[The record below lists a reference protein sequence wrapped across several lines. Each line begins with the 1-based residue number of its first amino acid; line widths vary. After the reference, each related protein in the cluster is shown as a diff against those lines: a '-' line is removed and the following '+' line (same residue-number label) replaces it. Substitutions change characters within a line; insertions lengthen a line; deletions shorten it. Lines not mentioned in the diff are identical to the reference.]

1 MSTDLSSEGAPSG
14 ATCAS
19 SQEAFGSVRIRQALM
34 VVGASIG
41 LFAGFAPL
49 YFGTISIFLGPI
61 SEEFGW
67 GRAQTSGVGVLSM
80 LGLAF
85 GSLVVG
91 RCIDIFGA
99 IKVIG
104 LSVVVMAFLI
114 ATQSQSENSPLT
126 FAILS
131 LCIGF
136 AGAGTTPPGYVSVLA
151 KSLKNR
157 LGLALGLVG
166 VGMGL
171 GTVTMPLLA
180 EAFISKYGWRNAYLY
195 LAIVATVT
203 GILACLLV
211 NASRSKDVGEESV
224 SIATARCLNTFELF
238 SVIKDFRYWLL
249 IGVAL
254 LVSVA
259 TLGMSVHFVSL
270 MTDAGVSKEYA
281 ARGVALSG
289 VGVICGRLLS
299 GYLIDI
305 VEARRVAA
313 TTFMIAAIGAI
324 QMSGVLD
331 LPLFYFAV
339 AGIFLGFALGA
350 EGDFLPFLVKKY
362 FGNGSFGVLY
372 GILFFV
378 HAIGGVI
385 GPILFGLFFD
395 MLGSYKYAL
404 VCASGML
411 CTASIFV
418 FWLGKENSGAVH

>member
-1 MSTDLSSEGAPSG
+1 MSTDFSSESAPSA
-14 ATCAS
+14 ATHAF
-19 SQEAFGSVRIRQALM
+19 SQKAFGSVRVRQGLM
-34 VVGASIG
+34 IFGASLG

-91 RCIDIFGA
+91 RCIDVFGE

-104 LSVVVMAFLI
+104 LSVVVMAFLV
-114 ATQSQSENSPLT
+114 ATQSQVGNSPIT
-126 FAILS
+126 FATLS

-180 EAFISKYGWRNAYLY
+180 EAFISRFGWRDAYLY
-195 LAIVATVT
+195 LAIIAAVLGT
-203 GILACLLV
+203 LACILL
-211 NASRSKDVGEESV
+211 NASRGENSSGESIGV
-224 SIATARCLNTFELF
+224 ATARSVNTSEFF
-238 SVIKDFRYWLL
+238 RAIGDFRYWLL

-254 LVSVA
+254 LVSVS

-270 MTDAGVSKEYA
+270 MTDAGVSKGYA

-289 VGVICGRLLS
+289 IGVVCGRLLS

-305 VEARRVAA
+305 VEARLVAA
-313 TTFMIAAIGAI
+313 VSFLIAGVGAV

-331 LPLFYFAV
+331 VPLFYFAV

-350 EGDFLPFLVKKY
+350 EGDFLPFLVKRY
-362 FGNGSFGVLY
+362 FGKSSFGVLY

-385 GPILFGLFFD
+385 GPICFGLSFD
-395 MLGSYKYAL
+395 MFGSYKYAL
-404 VCASGML
+404 LCAAGLL
-411 CTASIFV
+411 CIASVFV
-418 FWLGKENSGAVH
+418 FWLGKESSGASH

>member
-1 MSTDLSSEGAPSG
+1 MSTDLSSEGVPPA
-14 ATCAS
+14 ATRAS
-19 SQEAFGSVRIRQALM
+19 SQEALGSARIREALLI
-34 VVGASIG
+34 VGASIG

-49 YFGTISIFLGPI
+49 YFGTISIFLAPI

-91 RCIDIFGA
+91 RCIDIFGE

-104 LSVVVMAFLI
+104 LSVLVMAILI
-114 ATQSQSENSPLT
+114 AIQSQSVNSPII

-131 LCIGF
+131 LCIGV
-136 AGAGTTPPGYVSVLA
+136 AGAGTTPPGYVSVIA
-151 KSLKNR
+151 KSLNNR

-180 EAFISKYGWRNAYLY
+180 EIFISKFGWRSAYLF
-195 LAIVATVT
+195 LAAVATT
-203 GILACLLV
+203 AGILACLLV
-211 NASRSKDVGEESV
+211 NASRNNLTGERPVNIAAARRLNATELVSV
-224 SIATARCLNTFELF
+224 LR
-238 SVIKDFRYWLL
+238 DFRYWLL

-259 TLGMSVHFVSL
+259 ALGMSVHFVSL

-289 VGVICGRLLS
+289 VGVIFGRLLS

-305 VEARRVAA
+305 VEARTVASI
-313 TTFMIAAIGAI
+313 TFVIAAIGAI
-324 QMSGVLD
+324 QMSGAFNAT
-331 LPLFYFAV
+331 LFYFAI
-339 AGIFLGFALGA
+339 AGVFLGFALGA
-350 EGDFLPFLVKKY
+350 EGDFLPFLIKSY
-362 FGNGSFGVLY
+362 FGNSYFGVLY

-378 HAIGGVI
+378 HAIGGVV
-385 GPILFGLFFD
+385 GPILFGLSFD

-404 VCASGML
+404 FCASGML

-418 FWLGKENSGAVH
+418 LLLGKKNSCAVH

>member
-1 MSTDLSSEGAPSG
+1 MSTDLSSKGAPSA
-14 ATCAS
+14 ATLAS

-34 VVGASIG
+34 IVGASIG

-91 RCIDIFGA
+91 RCIDVFGEM
-99 IKVIG
+99 KVIG
-104 LSVVVMAFLI
+104 LSVVLMAFMI
-114 ATQSQSENSPLT
+114 ATQSQSKNSPLT

-151 KSLKNR
+151 RSLKNR

-171 GTVTMPLLA
+171 GTVTMPLVA
-180 EAFISKYGWRNAYLY
+180 EAFISKFGWRNAYLY
-195 LAIVATVT
+195 LAFVATVA
-203 GILACLLV
+203 GILACLLL
-211 NASRSKDVGEESV
+211 NASRKNAGEESV
-224 SIATARCLNTFELF
+224 SIATARRLNTSGLF
-238 SVIKDFRYWLL
+238 LVTKDFRYWLL
-249 IGVAL
+249 IGVAF
-254 LVSVA
+254 LVSVS
-259 TLGMSVHFVSL
+259 TLGLSVHFVAF
-270 MTDAGVSKEYA
+270 MTDAGISKEYA

-289 VGVICGRLLS
+289 AGVICGRLLN

-305 VEARRVAA
+305 VEVRRVAA
-313 TTFMIAAIGAI
+313 ITFLVAAVGAI

-331 LPLFYFAV
+331 VPLFYFAV
-339 AGIFLGFALGA
+339 AGVFLGFALGA

-385 GPILFGLFFD
+385 GPVLFGLSFD
-395 MLGSYKYAL
+395 ILGSYKYAL
-404 VCASGML
+404 FCASGML

-418 FWLGKENSGAVH
+418 FWLGTEKSGAVH